1 MSLLKNL
8 WYKYQMR
15 KNPVDFLKSR
25 GVTIGDNCEIYP
37 SVNFMDPYLI
47 SVGNNV
53 RINEGVQL
61 ITHDGG
67 VWVLRNLYDELYDID
82 LFGKIEIGNN
92 VHIGTNAVI
101 MPGVHIGNNCIVGVG
116 AIVTKSIP
124 DNSVVAGIPA
134 KIIKEVDEYK
144 KKNNDYFMH
153 TKNMNNDVKK
163 EYILNHIK
171 KN

>member
-15 KNPVDFLKSR
+15 KNPVDFLKSI
-25 GVTIGDNCEIYP
+25 GATIGDNCEIYP

-82 LFGKIEIGNN
+82 LFGEIEIGNN

-144 KKNNDYFMH
+144 NKNKDYFVH